1 MLPTRHLLEFVLTI
15 YVLIVIPGP
24 SVLFVISRGVALGRR
39 AALASVLGNTGGLI
53 LQLVLVAIGIGS
65 IVASSD
71 AVFTVVKLLGA
82 AYLIYLGARNII
94 RRKSLASLFAP
105 ATGAVQRKPLGRTIR
120 EGFFVGATN
129 PKGVLMFTAILPQFI
144 VRSQGH
150 VTLQLALLGA
160 ICVLIGLL
168 SDATW
173 AIASGSARQ
182 WFGRSPRR
190 LERMTGAG
198 GAMLIALG
206 FGLALTSRRS

>member
-1 MLPTRHLLEFVLTI
+1 MLPTRHLLEFLLTV

-24 SVLFVISRGVALGRR
+24 SVLFVISRGVSLGRR

-65 IVASSD
+65 IVASSE
-71 AVFTVVKLLGA
+71 AVFTTVKLVGA
-82 AYLIYLGARNII
+82 AYLVYLGARNIL
-94 RRKSLASLFAP
+94 RRKSLASLFTP
-105 ATGAVQRKPLGRTIR
+105 AAAVEPKPLRRIIR
-120 EGFFVGATN
+120 EGFLVGATN

-150 VTLQLALLGA
+150 VTLQLALLGS
-160 ICVLIGLL
+160 ICVVIGLL

-198 GAMLIALG
+198 GAMLVALG
-206 FGLALTSRRS
+206 FGLAFTSRRS

>member
-1 MLPTRHLLEFVLTI
+1 MLPTRHLLEFILTI
-15 YVLIVIPGP
+15 YILIVIPGP
-24 SVLFVISRGVALGRR
+24 SVLFVVSRGVALGRR
-39 AALASVLGNTGGLI
+39 AALASVLGNSGGLI

-71 AVFTVVKLLGA
+71 AVFTTVKLLGA
-82 AYLIYLGARNII
+82 AYLVYLGVRNI
-94 RRKSLASLFAP
+94 RQRKSIAALFTP
-105 ATGAVQRKPLGRTIR
+105 AATAEPKPLRRIVR

-150 VTLQLALLGA
+150 VTLQLALLGS
-160 ICVLIGLL
+160 ICVAIGIL
-168 SDATW
+168 SDGAW
-173 AIASGSARQ
+173 ALAAGSARQ
-182 WFGRSPRR
+182 WFGRSTRR

-206 FGLALTSRRS
+206 FGLAVTSRRS

>member
-1 MLPTRHLLEFVLTI
+1 MLPTRHLLEFLLTV

-39 AALASVLGNTGGLI
+39 AALASVLGNTGGLS

-71 AVFTVVKLLGA
+71 AVFTAVKLLGA
-82 AYLIYLGARNII
+82 AYLVYLGARNIL
-94 RRKSLASLFAP
+94 RRKSLSSLFTP
-105 ATGAVQRKPLGRTIR
+105 AAAAEPKPLRRIIR

-144 VRSQGH
+144 ERSQGH
-150 VTLQLALLGA
+150 VTLQLALLGS
-160 ICVLIGLL
+160 ICVVIGLL

>member
-1 MLPTRHLLEFVLTI
+1 MLPTRHLLEFLLTVYI
-15 YVLIVIPGP
+15 LIVIPGP

-71 AVFTVVKLLGA
+71 AVFTVIKLLGA
-82 AYLIYLGARNII
+82 AYLVYLGARNIL
-94 RRKSLASLFAP
+94 RRKSLSSLFTPAAAVAP
-105 ATGAVQRKPLGRTIR
+105 KPLRRIVR

-144 VRSQGH
+144 ERSQGH
-150 VTLQLALLGA
+150 VTLQIALLGS
-160 ICVLIGLL
+160 ICVVIGLL
-168 SDATW
+168 SDAAW
-173 AIASGSARQ
+173 AVASGTARH
-182 WFGRSPRR
+182 WFGRSARR

-206 FGLALTSRRS
+206 FGLAVTSRRG

>member
-1 MLPTRHLLEFVLTI
+1 MLPTRHLLEFLLTV

-24 SVLFVISRGVALGRR
+24 SVLFVVSRGVALGRR

-53 LQLVLVAIGIGS
+53 LQLLLVAIGIGS

-82 AYLIYLGARNII
+82 AYLVYLGARNIL
-94 RRKSLASLFAP
+94 RRKALASLFTP
-105 ATGAVQRKPLGRTIR
+105 AAQAEPKPLRRIVR

-129 PKGVLMFTAILPQFI
+129 PKGVLMFTAILPQF
-144 VRSQGH
+144 VERSQGH
-150 VTLQLALLGA
+150 VTLQIALLGS
-160 ICVLIGLL
+160 ICVVIGFL

-173 AIASGSARQ
+173 ALASGTARD

-198 GAMLIALG
+198 GAMLVALG
-206 FGLALTSRRS
+206 FGLAVTSRRG

>member
-1 MLPTRHLLEFVLTI
+1 MLPTRHLLEFLLTV

-71 AVFTVVKLLGA
+71 AVFTAVKLLGA
-82 AYLIYLGARNII
+82 AYLVYLGARNIL
-94 RRKSLASLFAP
+94 RRKSLSSLFTPDAAAEP
-105 ATGAVQRKPLGRTIR
+105 KSLSRIVR

-150 VTLQLALLGA
+150 VTLQIALLGS
-160 ICVLIGLL
+160 ICVVIGLL

-173 AIASGSARQ
+173 ALASGSARQ